1 MVQSLFFCP
10 SIRPAQSN
18 LGRVEGKETEG
29 HMANEQNLRPFSALT
44 EKEQREIRSKGG
56 KASGKSRS
64 EVSSIRKILKIWAE
78 KPITSAK
85 LKAQAEAMGIDT
97 NEGRALLTLAIVQN
111 AMRGNSKYMEYA
123 LKLLGEDTGHSD
135 ALDDGFI
142 EALKGS
148 ASADWESGDDV

>member
-1 MVQSLFFCP
+1 M
-10 SIRPAQSN
+10 
-18 LGRVEGKETEG
+18 GKG
-29 HMANEQNLRPFSALT
+29 NINNLRPFATLT
-44 EKEQREIRSKGG
+44 EEEQKRIRSKGG
-56 KASGKSRS
+56 KASGKRRG
-64 EVSSIRKILKIWAE
+64 EASSIRKILQIWAE

-142 EALKGS
+142 DALKGS
-148 ASADWESGDDV
+148 ASSDWESGDDV

>member
-1 MVQSLFFCP
+1 M
-10 SIRPAQSN
+10 
-18 LGRVEGKETEG
+18 GKG
-29 HMANEQNLRPFSALT
+29 NINNLRPFATLT
-44 EKEQREIRSKGG
+44 EEEQKRIRSKGG
-56 KASGKSRS
+56 KASGKRRG
-64 EVSSIRKILKIWAE
+64 EASSIRKILQIWAE

-97 NEGRALLTLAIVQN
+97 YEGRALLTLAIVQN

-148 ASADWESGDDV
+148 ASSDWESGDDV